1 MTMETWTVWR
11 LKRRGGWK
19 KVKTFRKRNSAKM
32 LVADMKK
39 QFITVKWR
47 KD

>member
-1 MTMETWTVWR
+1 MPTWTVWR
-11 LKRRGGWK
+11 LKRHGGWK
-19 KVKTFRKRNSAKM
+19 KVKTFRKRDSAKT
-32 LVADMKK
+32 LVGEMKR